1 MRTFFTFSR
10 QPLRMQWS
18 TLGGF
23 NLGCRRGDRDPQGRR
38 QVSRA
43 HHSQSGSSGAW
54 RPQSKQGDKRE
65 AVTRNVTVFT
75 DCSSPACLLK
85 FSDWEQCAGESSPTP
100 GQKER
105 ALLLDFAVKKRRKP
119 ALPTDLHPAASQASS
134 LRQSWL
140 HPPCFKSLLLLLLS
154 HFSDWA
160 DLLLL
165 LSHFSR
171 VRLCATP

>member
-54 RPQSKQGDKRE
+54 CPQSKRGDKRE

-105 ALLLDFAVKKRRKP
+105 ALLLDFAVKKREGNQLYPLTCTQRPHRPPHSDRADSIHP
-119 ALPTDLHPAASQASS
+119 ALS
-134 LRQSWL
+134 L
-140 HPPCFKSLLLLLLS
+140 C
-154 HFSDWA
+154 
-160 DLLLL
+160 
-165 LSHFSR
+165 
-171 VRLCATP
+171 CYCC